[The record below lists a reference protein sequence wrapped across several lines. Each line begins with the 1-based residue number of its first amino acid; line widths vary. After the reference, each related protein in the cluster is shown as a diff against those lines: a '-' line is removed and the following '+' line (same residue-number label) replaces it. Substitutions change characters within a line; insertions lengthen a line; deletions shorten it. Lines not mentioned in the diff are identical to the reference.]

1 MRPLVNSC
9 YTFLKI
15 WKIWS
20 TVQGR
25 CCPFLYLERFLLC
38 WESGQ
43 DMCVC
48 VGGGIEFFYVLI
60 SSFSKHHRLKG
71 CLANVWFWHLHPQ
84 SGRCLNFSLG
94 PLHSYRSCLCLRQ
107 HYVASICHDIFW
119 NLVLW
124 YSLFFSDLLWLIGV
138 LIILRSMPFVYCWV
152 YLIKQDF
159 NKI

>member
-1 MRPLVNSC
+1 MRPLTNSC
-9 YTFLKI
+9 YSFLKI

-25 CCPFLYLERFLLC
+25 CCPFVYLERFLLC

-43 DMCVC
+43 DMC
-48 VGGGIEFFYVLI
+48 GGG
-60 SSFSKHHRLKG
+60 
-71 CLANVWFWHLHPQ
+71 
-84 SGRCLNFSLG
+84 LNFFLCADIQFLQTPQVKRVSSQCMILAPSSTVRQMLEFLSG
-94 PLHSYRSCLCLRQ
+94 SSPLYRSCLCFRQ
-107 HYVASICHDIFW
+107 HYVASICHAIFW

>member
-1 MRPLVNSC
+1 MRPLTNSC
-9 YTFLKI
+9 YSFLKI

-25 CCPFLYLERFLLC
+25 CCPFVYLERFLLC

-43 DMCVC
+43 DMW
-48 VGGGIEFFYVLI
+48 GGGWIFLCADIQFLQTPQVKRVSSQCMILAPSSTVRQMLEFLSG
-60 SSFSKHHRLKG
+60 SS
-71 CLANVWFWHLHPQ
+71 
-84 SGRCLNFSLG
+84 
-94 PLHSYRSCLCLRQ
+94 PLCQSCLCFRQ

-124 YSLFFSDLLWLIGV
+124 YSLFFSDLLWLVGV